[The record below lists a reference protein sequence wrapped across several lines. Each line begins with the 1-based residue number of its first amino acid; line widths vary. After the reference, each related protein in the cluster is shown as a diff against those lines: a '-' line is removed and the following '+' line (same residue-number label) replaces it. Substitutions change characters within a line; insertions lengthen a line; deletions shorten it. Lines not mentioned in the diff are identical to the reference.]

1 MAKDKG
7 VCRNIDGCSKAISR
21 EVQEAEKSNFVC
33 EECKKDLKPVGGGP
47 GPSSGSTGGKSKVL
61 YYGIGLLVTIAV
73 VVLFFVFKPTAEDNI
88 MGGSDYVEIPQS
100 GGAANVVEVVET
112 DPQPGTPAAE
122 EEVPATVVQPATTTT
137 TTTTTAPSNTL
148 SFAYGKYTGDIKNGK
163 ADGQGKMVYSTRTL
177 ISKYD
182 RKQRYAEPGQYI
194 IGTWYNNLLDN
205 GQLFAPN
212 GDMLEVITIGR
223 AE

>member
-1 MAKDKG
+1 M
-7 VCRNIDGCSKAISR
+7 
-21 EVQEAEKSNFVC
+21 
-33 EECKKDLKPVGGGP
+33 
-47 GPSSGSTGGKSKVL
+47 L
-61 YYGIGLLVTIAV
+61 YYGIGLLGTIAV

-122 EEVPATVVQPATTTT
+122 EGVPATVVQPATTTT

-194 IGTWYNNLLDN
+194 IGSWYNNLLDN

-223 AE
+223 AEGDSF